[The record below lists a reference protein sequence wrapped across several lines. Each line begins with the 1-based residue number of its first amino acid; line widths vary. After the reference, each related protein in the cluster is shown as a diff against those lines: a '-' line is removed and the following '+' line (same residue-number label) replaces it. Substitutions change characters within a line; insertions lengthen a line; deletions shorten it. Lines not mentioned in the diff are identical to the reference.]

1 MNLWRERY
9 EMKLPLKM
17 FHDGSAPL
25 ANGLRRDNI
34 LLMSD
39 TEFESNHGFI
49 QWAFPTNLKSRSLS
63 TAPVLDAAS
72 AITLSSSQDVVEFLE
87 KMAVRFLEFLKRNDH
102 WIVPY
107 NHNHARISRAI
118 TSLRLLHSCELA
130 SWFYQEVIRLAGAD
144 FDKMHKSNKF
154 WSSYASPL
162 SDQIAGCFVGLAIGD
177 ALGAPVEFCR
187 RGTFAEVT
195 AYREG
200 GKFNLPSGAWTDD
213 TAMAL
218 CLADSLIKND
228 GLNTNDLLEGFCEWA
243 SDGVNTSTGVAVGIG
258 QNTLRTLGS
267 YKRDGSLEAKAFGS
281 KNDGN
286 GSIMRLAAVPCRYAH
301 DIEGGNTVARGQSK
315 TTHASTLA
323 QECSHYLSELI
334 THLFQGRTLDEAR
347 YILSKQTWSDP
358 ATHALLIELKGLDA
372 TAIRSSGY
380 VIDTLQAA
388 IWAVQTT
395 QSFEAAVIKAVN
407 LGDDADTVG
416 AVTGQIAGAMYGYSK
431 VPKALKEG
439 LIDERKLYVT
449 SQFLCVPRVEG

>member
-1 MNLWRERY
+1 
-9 EMKLPLKM
+9 MKLPLKM
-17 FHDGSAPL
+17 FHDGKAPL

-39 TEFESNHGFI
+39 TEFENNHGFI

-72 AITLSSSQDVVEFLE
+72 ATTLSNRQDVVEFLE
-87 KMAVRFLEFLKRNDH
+87 KMVVRFLEFLGRNDH
-102 WIVPY
+102 WIAPY
-107 NHNHARISRAI
+107 DHNHARISRAI
-118 TSLRLLHSCELA
+118 TSLRLLHSWELA
-130 SWFYQEVIRLAGAD
+130 NWFYQEVIRLAGTN
-144 FDKMHKSNKF
+144 FDKMHKSNEY
-154 WSSYASPL
+154 WRSHASPL
-162 SDQIAGCFVGLAIGD
+162 LDQIAGCFVGLAIGD

-187 RGTFAEVT
+187 RGMFPEVT

-228 GLNTNDLLEGFCEWA
+228 GLNPNDLLECFCEWA
-243 SDGVNTSTGVAVGIG
+243 SDGVNTSTGIAVGIG

-267 YKRDGSLEAKAFGS
+267 YKRDGLLEAKAFGS

-286 GSIMRLAAVPCRYAH
+286 GSIMRLASVPCTYAF
-301 DIEGGNTVARGQSK
+301 DIEAGNSVARAQSK

-323 QECSHYLSELI
+323 EECSHYLNELI
-334 THLFQGRTLDEAR
+334 THLFQGRSLDEAR
-347 YILSKQTWSDP
+347 TLMSKQPWSDP
-358 ATHALLIELKGLDA
+358 LAYSLLIELKGLDA
-372 TAIRSSGY
+372 GAIRSSGY

-395 QSFEAAVIKAVN
+395 QSFEAAVLKAVN

-449 SQFLCVPRVEG
+449 SQFLCVPCVNG